1 LKEESK
7 FNRGMF
13 SLNRDAVEHRY
24 TGNVER
30 SNPKLSLI
38 IPAFNEEKR
47 IEGTILSYLEYFSSE
62 LNNFEIIVE
71 MDGCTDGTEE
81 VVRKLAKKYAN
92 IIPIKFEK
100 RLGKGGGIV
109 RGFQNAKGDIVGFV
123 DADGSIKPE
132 EFEKLL
138 IELENGYSGAIASRR
153 AEGAVVVN
161 QPLVRKI
168 LSKLFN
174 ILVRILFILPYK
186 DTQCGAK
193 IFRKKVIEEVIPSL
207 NTHNFAFDVNLL
219 YLITKKGFKIKEVGI
234 RWEDKYG
241 SKVKLHRVIPEMLI
255 SIIRL
260 RLYHSPL
267 KFLVRKE

>member
-1 LKEESK
+1 MKEESK

-13 SLNRDAVEHRY
+13 SLNREAVEHRH

-62 LNNFEIIVE
+62 QNNFEIIVE

-92 IIPIKFEK
+92 IIPIKFER

-138 IELENGYSGAIASRR
+138 IELENGYSGTIASRR
-153 AEGAVVVN
+153 SIVGMAMLEG
-161 QPLVRKI
+161 
-168 LSKLFN
+168 
-174 ILVRILFILPYK
+174 
-186 DTQCGAK
+186 
-193 IFRKKVIEEVIPSL
+193 
-207 NTHNFAFDVNLL
+207 
-219 YLITKKGFKIKEVGI
+219 
-234 RWEDKYG
+234 
-241 SKVKLHRVIPEMLI
+241 
-255 SIIRL
+255 SII
-260 RLYHSPL
+260 
-267 KFLVRKE
+267 